1 MFHFLKKIIE
11 KIMFN
16 NNKSEIEFMPFIY
29 LDSPLIDDLLE
40 KLYNLKIVK
49 RKKDDKYYIF
59 QAKLMIYLAFN
70 KYLHLLFLDIDDDKL
85 IKILE
90 EIEDD
95 QTSENIFIALEKGLE
110 ENKDNIINNFV
121 KYFKKNK

>member
-1 MFHFLKKIIE
+1 
-11 KIMFN
+11 MFN